1 MSLIEKQF
9 SAFFNSSVSSGSVK
23 IGNLGNR
30 FQVQLETPFAIPSD
44 SIYAS
49 LEVVSTKV
57 WNVSPNISALIG
69 NNKLYF
75 TYAGYNFTIQ
85 FPDGLYGIDEL
96 NKHLSIYFNDSVILP
111 NDLFLFS
118 ENPSTQ
124 KVSIQINYLGV
135 MINFQFPNS
144 CIDVLGFY
152 TTHDPI
158 NDIFTSTI
166 VLDSV
171 VAGAS
176 FVAPNQARFNRIV
189 NYYIT
194 SNLLSDGIP
203 INSKSMGIIAE
214 IPINV
219 GVGSLV
225 NYLPTNPLKIDCSD
239 LIGQSKQL
247 VSFALLDQEGRDV
260 ETSGEDFSLTIVI
273 RYYVS
278 I

>member
-124 KVSIQINYLGV
+124 KVSIQINYIGV

-152 TTHDPI
+152 TTHDEI

>member
-152 TTHDPI
+152 TTHDEI

>member
-152 TTHDPI
+152 TTHDEI

-225 NYLPTNPLKIDCSD
+225 NYLPTNPLKVDCSD